1 MKQQTI
7 TPIIILMGAAMI
19 GMVLLQGFWIRNAI
33 NLKEDTIEA
42 SAFKALNEVADR
54 IEKDYEAQGYQ
65 GLNGYEKRQQLER
78 PEIQLDFQARIRLKN
93 NLKLQREERFG
104 ESLENRLSKV
114 SLAFI
119 TNYVKNAVAERAGIN
134 NMEYEWAVYSEV
146 KNQFIIRNGN
156 YLVQGQQTRFD
167 ELRNTPYSVSLF
179 STDPVPEGKL
189 KIYFPA
195 LSNILWESVL
205 NELLIS
211 LALISVILFCFWY
224 VVKVIFRQKELSEIK
239 TDFINNMTHEFKTPI
254 ATISL
259 ASDSITSPMILGNEE
274 KVKRFANIIKQ
285 ENKRMLSQVE
295 KVLQMAML
303 DKDDFEL
310 KLTDINLHDV
320 INLAVSNISL
330 QVEKKEGRI
339 TTHLNA
345 NNPMIVGDMT
355 HVSNIIHNLLDNAN
369 KYTPEKPE
377 ISVTTNNVASGVEVN
392 ITDNGIGMNNEV
404 RKHIFDKFYREHTGD
419 RHDVKGFGL
428 GLSYVKRMMTAHKGQ
443 VDVKSEQGV
452 GSSFILV
459 FPLNLNK

>member
-7 TPIIILMGAAMI
+7 TPIIVLMGAAMI
-19 GMVLLQGFWIRNAI
+19 GMVLLQAFWIRNAI
-33 NLKEDTIEA
+33 NLKEDSIKD
-42 SAFKALNEVADR
+42 SAFKALNEVSER
-54 IEKDYEAQGYQ
+54 IERDYEATYR
-65 GLNGYEKRQQLER
+65 GLNGYEKQHQLNQGT
-78 PEIQLDFQARIRLKN
+78 IQLDYQARIRMRN
-93 NLKLQREERFG
+93 NLKIAQEEGGFG
-104 ESLENRLSKV
+104 ESLENRISKV

-119 TNYVKNAVAERAGIN
+119 TNYVKKAVAERGLIN
-134 NMEYEWAVYSEV
+134 NMEYEWAIYSDI
-146 KNQFIIRNGN
+146 KKQFIIRNGN
-156 YLVQGQQTRFD
+156 YLVTGQQSGFD
-167 ELRNTPYSVSLF
+167 DLRNTPYSVSLF
-179 STDPVPEGKL
+179 GTDQVLDGKI
-189 KIYFPA
+189 KIFFPA
-195 LSNILWESVL
+195 LNNILWESVL

-211 LALISVILFCFWY
+211 LALIGVILFCFWY

-259 ASDSITSPMILGNEE
+259 ASDSITSPMILGNED

-320 INLAVSNISL
+320 ISLAVSNISL
-330 QVEKKEGRI
+330 QVERKDGKI
-339 TTHLNA
+339 TPHLNA
-345 NNPMIVGDMT
+345 TNPMIVGDMT

-377 ISVTTNNVASGVEVN
+377 ISITTNNVANGVEVN
-392 ITDNGIGMNNEV
+392 ITDNGIGMNKEV

-452 GSSFILV
+452 GSSFIIV
-459 FPLNLNK
+459 FPHDLNK